1 MTMRL
6 FLLFPFLLLWTSAQ
20 TPQKLRT
27 FYALDDSTAPD
38 SLRQNLTAITASDH
52 VRWTAAPF
60 GGLLRIDSSAPP
72 RDRRQYF
79 AGLRYL
85 PDDAVLALAPD
96 RDGGVWV
103 RTRTGIAHI
112 ELRRMTLAEKAE
124 YFEQRIRARH
134 SRYGMVAD
142 SSLTTPGRLESNRL
156 TPNDN
161 DGLWSAMYAAAE
173 CFRYAATKSPEALAN
188 ARRTLEALLFLE
200 QVTGHAGFPAR
211 SYIRKGDWRP
221 IDGTWHW
228 TAKGD
233 YEWKADTSSD
243 EIVGHFL
250 AFSIAFDLLPDAD
263 LKTRI
268 SATTRRIMDHIIEHG
283 YTLTDVNGKPTTW
296 GLWNREY
303 FESRRGRADSPLN
316 AVEILSFL
324 KSAEHITGDAKYAA
338 ESRKL
343 TRDLGYAT
351 QTTRLLELRHEINYS
366 DEELAMLSFYPLFRY
381 ERDPALLATY
391 RAALELWWQN
401 IRREQNP
408 LWIYIYKTA
417 NPDVSI
423 DLEPAQWTLN
433 RIPMDLIAWTV
444 KNSHRPDIVLDGGPD
459 RFRHPQTNTLLP
471 PDERPVSKWNGN
483 PFVIDG
489 GNGGRSEDDGAFF
502 LLPYW
507 LGRYHNLHGL

>member
-1 MTMRL
+1 MKVNA
-6 FLLFPFLLLWTSAQ
+6 LLSGCLLICAAAQ
-20 TPQKLRT
+20 SPQKFRT
-27 FYALDDSTAPD
+27 FYALNDPAAPE
-38 SLRQNLTAITASDH
+38 SLSQNLTAITASDQA
-52 VRWTAAPF
+52 RWSAAPF
-60 GGLLRIDSSAPP
+60 GGLLRIDAGAPP

-96 RDGGVWV
+96 RDEGVWV

-112 ELRRMTLAEKAE
+112 ELRRITLAQKADF
-124 YFEQRIRARH
+124 FEQRVRQRH

-142 SSLTTPGRLESNRL
+142 STLATPGRLESNRL

-161 DGLWSAMYAAAE
+161 DGLWTAMYAAAE
-173 CFRYAATKSPEALAN
+173 CFRYASTNSQEALAN
-188 ARRTLEALLFLE
+188 ARTAMDALLFLE
-200 QVTGHAGFPAR
+200 QVTQRPGFPAR

-221 IDGTWHW
+221 SDGTWHW
-228 TAKGD
+228 TPQGD

-250 AFSIAFDLLPDAD
+250 AFSIAFDLLPDAE
-263 LKTRI
+263 LKARI
-268 SATTRRIMDHIIEHG
+268 AATTRRIMDHIIEHG

-296 GLWNREY
+296 GRWDREY
-303 FESRRGRADSPLN
+303 FDGRGRADSPLN

-324 KSAEHITGDAKYAA
+324 KVAEHITGDPKYGAA
-338 ESRKL
+338 SRG
-343 TRDLGYAT
+343 LGYT
-351 QTTRLLELRHEINYS
+351 KQTTRLLELSHEINYS

-391 RAALELWWQN
+391 RAALDQWWRN

-408 LWIYIYKTA
+408 LWMYIYKTA
-417 NPDVSI
+417 NPDASL
-423 DLEPAQWTLN
+423 DLEPAVWTLS
-433 RIPMDLIAWTV
+433 RVPMDLVTWTV
-444 KNSHRPDIVLDGGPD
+444 KNSHRPDIVLDAGPD

-471 PDERPVSKWNGN
+471 PDERPVMKWNGN

-489 GNGGRSEDDGAFF
+489 GNGGRAEDDGGFF
-502 LLPYW
+502 LLSYW
-507 LGRYHNLHGL
+507 LGRYHKLHGL